1 MIKLD
6 LNNFPETSTCGELA
20 RWLIAEKGHYPNEL
34 IQFMRGETKVFT
46 KNYKLSYWAG
56 TAVEESTKG
65 EWMKTVP
72 YRGDFQLKSPT
83 ELASGVGVKLEDNPT
98 YQTAH

>member
-6 LNNFPETSTCGELA
+6 LNNFPETSTCSDLA
-20 RWLIAEKGHYPNEL
+20 RWLIAEKGYYPNEL

-83 ELASGVGVKLEDNPT
+83 ELASGVGVTPEDNPT

>member
-6 LNNFPETSTCGELA
+6 LNNFPETSTCGDLA

>member
-1 MIKLD
+1 MIICD
-6 LNNFPETSTCGELA
+6 LNNFSETATCGSIA
-20 RWLIAEKGHYPNEL
+20 RWLITENGNHPDEL

-83 ELASGVGVKLEDNPT
+83 ELASGVGIKLEDNPT

>member
-1 MIKLD
+1 MVILD
-6 LNNFPETSTCGELA
+6 LNNFPETSTCGDLC
-20 RWLIAEKGHYPNEL
+20 RWLIAEKGNHPDEL

-46 KNYKLSYWAG
+46 KNFKLSYWAG
-56 TAVEESTKG
+56 TSVEESTKG

-83 ELASGVGVKLEDNPT
+83 ELASGIAVTPNDNPT
-98 YQTAH
+98 HKTTH

>member
-1 MIKLD
+1 MIILD
-6 LNNFPETSTCGELA
+6 LNNFPETSTCGGIA

-72 YRGDFQLKSPT
+72 YRGDFKLKTPT
-83 ELASGVGVKLEDNPT
+83 ELDSGVGVKVEDNLT
-98 YQTAH
+98 HHTAH

>member
-1 MIKLD
+1 MIILD
-6 LNNFPETSTCGELA
+6 LNNFPETFTCGGLA

-83 ELASGVGVKLEDNPT
+83 ELASGVGVTPEDNPT